1 MKAIGENNV
10 LSLWNE
16 SGSTGEEVM
25 LTKSADIT
33 DTDPLLP
40 HVLTEEQSREMKEN
54 LAREY
59 FDMSLDE
66 FTKAWKAGKF
76 DNDKKRHGDVMF
88 LVAMLPEAW
97 VK

>member
-1 MKAIGENNV
+1 
-10 LSLWNE
+10 
-16 SGSTGEEVM
+16 M
-25 LTKSADIT
+25 LTRQTEIT
-33 DTDPLLP
+33 DETLPKP

-59 FDMSLDE
+59 FDMNLEE

-76 DNDKKRHGDVMF
+76 DNDKERHGDVMF
-88 LVAMLPEAW
+88 LAAMLPEAW

>member
-1 MKAIGENNV
+1 
-10 LSLWNE
+10 
-16 SGSTGEEVM
+16 M
-25 LTKSADIT
+25 LTRQTEIT
-33 DTDPLLP
+33 DEALSKP

-76 DNDKKRHGDVMF
+76 DNDKERHGDVMF
-88 LVAMLPEAW
+88 LAAMLPEAW